1 MRVEVEDLN
10 TVKKVLHIEIPE
22 EDVVREL
29 DKAYKTLKK
38 TAKVKG
44 FRPGKAPRSILEGM
58 YKKDVNADVTSKLI
72 QESFFEAIK
81 ENEINIIGNPK
92 IDPPELD
99 TKSAYKYDAT
109 VEIKPEI
116 GDIDFKCLTLK
127 KSMYKIGDGEIE
139 GQLHML
145 QKNVAKRELIEEDR
159 PLGDNDFAVI
169 DYEGFKDGE
178 PFEETGRTENYSLRM
193 GGGQITTDFDEQ
205 MKGMNAGESREIKI
219 KFPEDHFNKKLA
231 NLDITYQ
238 VKLNEIREEILPE
251 INDEMVKQL
260 GQYQNLEELKEAIR
274 KNLDQGYSKR
284 TEQELNEQIFEA
296 LISKTDFEVPES
308 MIEYEL
314 EGILQEAEM
323 SFSQSN
329 ISLEQLGLSRESLA
343 EKYRETAEK
352 QVRRHLI
359 LGRIIEQEDMA
370 LSDEDLEKGFQEMAE
385 TYNQPVEGIK
395 SYYDQNKDKVEYFK
409 HTLLEKQAAQLI
421 LDAGAVE
428 EVEPETEQDEAAG
441 EENNT

>member
-29 DKAYKTLKK
+29 DNAYKALKK
-38 TAKVKG
+38 KAKVKG
-44 FRPGKAPRSILEGM
+44 FRPGKAPRSVLEGI

-81 ENEINIIGNPK
+81 ENEINVIGNPK

-99 TKSAYKYDAT
+99 TKNAYKYDAT

-116 GDIDFKCLTLK
+116 EDIDYKGLALK
-127 KSMYKIGDGEIE
+127 KNMYKISDGEIE

-145 QKNVAKRELIEEDR
+145 QKNLAQRELIKEDR
-159 PLGDNDFAVI
+159 PLGDDDFAVI

-178 PFEETGRTENYSLRM
+178 PFEETGKTENYSLRM
-193 GGGQITTDFDEQ
+193 GGGQISKDFDEQ
-205 MKGMNAGESREIKI
+205 LKGMKVGEVREIKVQ
-219 KFPEDHFNKKLA
+219 FPEDYFNKNLA
-231 NLDITYQ
+231 NLEITYE

-260 GQYQNLEELKEAIR
+260 GQFQTLDELKEEIR
-274 KNLDQGYSKR
+274 KNLDQGYNKR
-284 TEQELNEQIFEA
+284 TEQEMNEQIFEA

-308 MIEYEL
+308 MVEYEL

-343 EKYRETAEK
+343 EKYRDTAEK

-359 LGRIIEQEDMA
+359 LGRIIEQEYMTLA
-370 LSDEDLEKGFQEMAE
+370 DEDLEKGFAEMAE
-385 TYNQPVEGIK
+385 TYKQPVEGIK
-395 SYYDQNKDKVEYFK
+395 NYYEQNKDNLELFK
-409 HTLLEKQAAQLI
+409 HTLLEKQAVTLI
-421 LDAGAVE
+421 LDAGTIE
-428 EVEPETEQDEAAG
+428 EVEPETEEDASTG
-441 EENNT
+441 

>member
-1 MRVEVEDLN
+1 MRVEVENLN

-29 DKAYKTLKK
+29 DEAYKALKK

-44 FRPGKAPRSILEGM
+44 FRPGKAPRSVLEGL

-72 QESFFEAIK
+72 QDSFLEAVK
-81 ENEINIIGNPK
+81 ENEINVIGNPK

-116 GDIDFKCLTLK
+116 SEIDFKGLALK
-127 KSMYKIGDGEIE
+127 KSLYKIGDGEIE

-145 QKNVAKRELIEEDR
+145 QKNLAKRELINEDR
-159 PLGDNDFAVI
+159 PLTDNDFAVI
-169 DYEGFKDGE
+169 DYEGFKDGQ
-178 PFEETGRTENYSLRM
+178 PFEETGKTENYSLRM
-193 GGGQITTDFDEQ
+193 GGGQISKDFDEQ
-205 MKGMNAGESREIKI
+205 VKGMKAGESREFKI
-219 KFPEDHFNKKLA
+219 QFPEDHFNKNLA
-231 NLDITYQ
+231 NLEITYQ

-251 INDEMVKQL
+251 IDDEMVKQL
-260 GQYQNLEELKEAIR
+260 GQYQTLDELKEEIR
-274 KNLDQGYSKR
+274 KNLTQGYDKR

-296 LISKTDFEVPES
+296 LISKTDFEVPDS

-329 ISLEQLGLSRESLA
+329 ITLEQLGLSRESLS
-343 EKYRETAEK
+343 EKYRDTAEK

-359 LGRIIEQEDMA
+359 LGQIIDQENMA
-370 LSDEDLEKGFQEMAE
+370 LSDEDLEKGFTEMAE
-385 TYNQPVEGIK
+385 TYKQPVEGIK
-395 SYYDQNKDKVEYFK
+395 GYYEQKKDQLEYFK
-409 HTLLEKQAAQLI
+409 HTLLEKQAAKLI
-421 LDAGAVE
+421 LDAGTIE
-428 EVEPETEQDEAAG
+428 EVEPETEPDKPAV
-441 EENNT
+441 